1 MKIIER
7 QNFKQ
12 MAHII
17 DGKVVNISLWDGVT
31 QWKPVE
37 EVIEISDNLPAGIG
51 WDYVNGQFVNNNI
64 IEETEVPDPEP
75 TPEELAR
82 ASALAKLQTLG
93 LTEEE
98 ALALI
103 GG

>member
-1 MKIIER
+1 MRVETYK
-7 QNFKQ
+7 
-12 MAHII
+12 
-17 DGKVVNISLWDGVT
+17 DGELVKVQEL
-31 QWKPVE
+31 
-37 EVIEISDNLPAGIG
+37 
-51 WDYVNGQFVNNNI
+51 
-64 IEETEVPDPEP
+64 PDPEP

-98 ALALI
+98 ALALV

>member
-1 MKIIER
+1 MQYIRFDIGGFDPTKP
-7 QNFKQ
+7 NK
-12 MAHII
+12 
-17 DGKVVNISLWDGVT
+17 NIL
-31 QWKPVE
+31 
-37 EVIEISDNLPAGIG
+37 
-51 WDYVNGQFVNNNI
+51 
-64 IEETEVPDPEP
+64 EETEIPDPEP

-82 ASALAKLQTLG
+82 ASAVAKLQTLG